1 MLAQATTRGVWQ
13 VSGGPA
19 NRSYADIFL
28 RHAVALIGPGDAG
41 PWSPS
46 RDDSAFDGGFVR
58 RFATEVQ
65 PGDIPTLTDGYI
77 HNLCGWARG
86 QRLRLSSPV

>member
-41 PWSPS
+41 PWRPG

-65 PGDIPTLTDGYI
+65 PGDIVLLRDWHF
-77 HNLCGWARG
+77 HNPCGWARG
-86 QRLRLSSPV
+86 QQLPLPSPV